1 MFLVLSYLGLQS
13 KIAGKQIMSCIK
25 EFYGCIDLRVIFQ
38 STRRIKSL
46 FPYKD
51 RLSRGQM
58 ARLYIELRVG
68 TAMIFITEK
77 LKDDC
82 MTEKVNILKH

>member
-1 MFLVLSYLGLQS
+1 
-13 KIAGKQIMSCIK
+13 
-25 EFYGCIDLRVIFQ
+25 
-38 STRRIKSL
+38 
-46 FPYKD
+46 
-51 RLSRGQM
+51 M